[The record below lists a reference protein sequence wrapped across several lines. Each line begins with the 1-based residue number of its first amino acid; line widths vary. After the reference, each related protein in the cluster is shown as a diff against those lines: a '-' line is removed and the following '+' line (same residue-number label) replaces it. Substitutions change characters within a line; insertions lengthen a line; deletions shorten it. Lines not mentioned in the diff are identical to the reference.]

1 MITMTFP
8 VRENDILPFL
18 LGPPQSFLQVAT
30 HQIALVSKR
39 ESSIKGQDVSVPQM
53 ASHAEGWLV
62 LRVRKL
68 CKLDV
73 RLKL

>member
-1 MITMTFP
+1 MTCP
-8 VRENDILPFL
+8 VREKDILPFL
-18 LGPPQSFLQVAT
+18 LGHPQSFLQVPT
-30 HQIALVSKR
+30 QQVSKR